1 MTRHP
6 LIFDWSKSEASR
18 KDKLFTVMI
27 VGLLFAFILGMTE
40 TSLPSRRSDPEAQG
54 TIIRLADEEM
64 ARSWALL
71 AEENGPFPG
80 RLETDG
86 ENIGLMFEKDE
97 KLAWWTHYEV
107 SLRPMHQD
115 ASVARVDITPKGKRE
130 FPQRLSG
137 HADGQ
142 REVSRA
148 ASLPREPILVPYDAA
163 ALEWLPDDL
172 PGFGFPAAAKGPT
185 DSLRFLVSLGED
197 GGVAELIPL
206 AGAADPAQEALETW
220 LRGIRFKKGNGE
232 RWFGLRIDFVNR
244 RENESKP
251 E

>member
-18 KDKLFTVMI
+18 KDKLFAVVI
-27 VGLLFAFILGMTE
+27 VGFLFAFILGMIE
-40 TSLPSRRSDPEAQG
+40 LSLPSRRSASDAQG
-54 TIIRLADEEM
+54 TVIRLADEEM

-97 KLAWWTHYEV
+97 GVAWWTHYEV
-107 SLRPMHQD
+107 NLRPMQQE
-115 ASVARVDITPKGKRE
+115 ASVAMVDITPKGKRE
-130 FPQRLSG
+130 FPKVLSSD
-137 HADGQ
+137 AAAQ
-142 REVSRA
+142 SEASRA
-148 ASLPREPILVPYDAA
+148 VSSPSEPILVPYDAA

-172 PGFGFPAAAKGPT
+172 PSFGFPALAKGTT
-185 DSLRFLVSLGED
+185 DSLRFLVSLRED
-197 GGVAELIPL
+197 GSVAESIPL
-206 AGAADPAQEALETW
+206 AGAADPAKAALETW

-244 RENESKP
+244 RENESQS